1 MSGER
6 AERRPQLAKP
16 ARIPSGDRPTVP
28 SDEGPTLHRR
38 AFNRAGLATA
48 VAGGLAACGVA
59 PVVAPVAPVAPPG
72 APVDGSGAPAQAAPA
87 GTGAAAAQAE
97 FRGAWVATVANIDWP
112 SRPGLPAAQQ
122 RAEVVT
128 LLDRAAAIGLNALV
142 LQVRPAADAIY
153 PSALEPWSEFLTGAQ
168 GRPPDEAYDPLA
180 FWVAEAHRRG
190 LALHAWFNPYRA
202 RHSMAKSA
210 PAATHLSVTRPDLV
224 KAYGDQLWI
233 DPGEPDAAAHTLAVV
248 ADVLR
253 RYDID
258 GVHIDDYFYPYPVK
272 AAASVAGG
280 VAGGVAGTV
289 AGGAGDAAPDQPFP
303 DEPAWQRYRQAG
315 GALARDDWRRD
326 NVNRLVQAL
335 QALVRRERPGLPF
348 GISPFGL
355 GRPDL
360 RPPGIQGFS
369 QFHKLYAD
377 VERWCTEG
385 WCDYLA
391 PQLYWPLDAPAQAF
405 GVLLDY
411 WLAQARPG
419 LAVWPGLYTSR
430 IGAAQRPYSA
440 DEVLRQVALIREVR
454 DLREARDLREVRAAR
469 TMQADAAPRAAEP
482 GGHIHFSLAAL
493 LQDRD
498 GIATRLQAGPYR
510 QPAPRP
516 A

>member
-1 MSGER
+1 MNLG
-6 AERRPQLAKP
+6 RRQ
-16 ARIPSGDRPTVP
+16 V
-28 SDEGPTLHRR
+28 
-38 AFNRAGLATA
+38 NRAGLASA

-59 PVVAPVAPVAPPG
+59 PTLPPAPPG
-72 APVDGSGAPAQAAPA
+72 GASAEPP
-87 GTGAAAAQAE
+87 GGLGAAAVATE

-168 GRPPDEAYDPLA
+168 GRPPDEACDPLA
-180 FWVAEAHRRG
+180 FWVVEAHRRG

-202 RHSMAKSA
+202 RHAMAKSPA
-210 PAATHLSVTRPDLV
+210 AATHLSVTRPELV
-224 KAYGDQLWI
+224 KAYGDQWWI

-258 GVHIDDYFYPYPVK
+258 GVHIDDYFYPYPVR
-272 AAASVAGG
+272 AAASVAGSA
-280 VAGGVAGTV
+280 V
-289 AGGAGDAAPDQPFP
+289 DAAPDLPFP

-315 GALARDDWRRD
+315 GALPRDDWRRD

-377 VERWCTEG
+377 VERWCAEG

-391 PQLYWPLDAPAQAF
+391 PQLYWSIDAPAQAF

-430 IGAAQRPYSA
+430 IGAAQRPFTA

-454 DLREARDLREVRAAR
+454 EVRAAR
-469 TMQADAAPRAAEP
+469 AVGEVGGVRADQAQRAAEP
-482 GGHIHFSLAAL
+482 SGHIHFSLAAL

-516 A
+516 T

>member
-1 MSGER
+1 MSHG
-6 AERRPQLAKP
+6 
-16 ARIPSGDRPTVP
+16 
-28 SDEGPTLHRR
+28 RR
-38 AFNRAGLATA
+38 AFNRLGLASA

-59 PVVAPVAPVAPPG
+59 PVAPPG
-72 APVDGSGAPAQAAPA
+72 APAEGAGAPADAAPG
-87 GTGAAAAQAE
+87 GTGAGTAPVE

-122 RAEVVT
+122 RAEVLT

-142 LQVRPAADAIY
+142 LQVRPAADAVY

-168 GRPPDEAYDPLA
+168 GRPPDDGYDPLD

-202 RHSMAKSA
+202 RHSMARSP
-210 PAATHLSVTRPDLV
+210 PAASHLSLTRPELV

-258 GVHIDDYFYPYPVK
+258 GVHIDDYFYPYPVR
-272 AAASVAGG
+272 AVASVAGG
-280 VAGGVAGTV
+280 VAGGVANT
-289 AGGAGDAAPDQPFP
+289 AGDAAPDQAFP

-315 GALARDDWRRD
+315 GGLLRDDWRRD

-335 QALVRRERPGLPF
+335 HALVRRERPGMLF

-369 QFHKLYAD
+369 QFHRLYAD
-377 VERWCTEG
+377 VERWCAEG

-391 PQLYWPLDAPAQAF
+391 PQMYWPIDAPAQAF

-419 LAVWPGLYTSR
+419 MAVWPGLYTSR

-454 DLREARDLREVRAAR
+454 SLRGARAAQGG
-469 TMQADAAPRAAEP
+469 QAQRAAEP
-482 GGHIHFSLAAL
+482 SGHIHFSLAAL
-493 LQDRD
+493 LQDRE

-510 QPAPRP
+510 LPAPRP

>member
-1 MSGER
+1 MSHG
-6 AERRPQLAKP
+6 
-16 ARIPSGDRPTVP
+16 
-28 SDEGPTLHRR
+28 RR
-38 AFNRAGLATA
+38 AFNRLGLASA

-59 PVVAPVAPVAPPG
+59 PVAPPG
-72 APVDGSGAPAQAAPA
+72 APAEGAGAPADAAPA
-87 GTGAAAAQAE
+87 GTGAGTAPAE

-122 RAEVVT
+122 RAEVLT

-142 LQVRPAADAIY
+142 LQVRPAADAVY

-168 GRPPDEAYDPLA
+168 GRPPDDGYDPLA

-202 RHSMAKSA
+202 RHSMARSP
-210 PAATHLSVTRPDLV
+210 PAASHLSLTRPELV
-224 KAYGDQLWI
+224 KAYGDQRWI

-272 AAASVAGG
+272 AVASVAGG
-280 VAGGVAGTV
+280 VAGGVANT
-289 AGGAGDAAPDQPFP
+289 AGDAARDQAFP

-315 GALARDDWRRD
+315 GGLLRDDWRRD

-335 QALVRRERPGLPF
+335 HALVRRERPGLLF

-369 QFHKLYAD
+369 QFHRLYAD
-377 VERWCTEG
+377 VERWCAEG

-391 PQLYWPLDAPAQAF
+391 PQLYWPIDAPAQAF

-419 LAVWPGLYTSR
+419 MAVWPGLYTSR

-454 DLREARDLREVRAAR
+454 SLRGARAAQGG
-469 TMQADAAPRAAEP
+469 QAQRAAEP
-482 GGHIHFSLAAL
+482 SGHIHFSLAAL
-493 LQDRD
+493 LQDRE

-510 QPAPRP
+510 LPAPRP

>member
-1 MSGER
+1 MSHG
-6 AERRPQLAKP
+6 
-16 ARIPSGDRPTVP
+16 
-28 SDEGPTLHRR
+28 RR
-38 AFNRAGLATA
+38 AFNRLGLASA

-59 PVVAPVAPVAPPG
+59 PVAPPG
-72 APVDGSGAPAQAAPA
+72 APAEGAGAPADAAPA
-87 GTGAAAAQAE
+87 GTGAGTAPVE

-122 RAEVVT
+122 RAEVLT

-142 LQVRPAADAIY
+142 LQVRPAADAVY

-168 GRPPDEAYDPLA
+168 GRPPDDGYDPLD

-202 RHSMAKSA
+202 RHSMARSP
-210 PAATHLSVTRPDLV
+210 PAASHLSLTRPELV

-258 GVHIDDYFYPYPVK
+258 GVHIDDYFYPYPVR
-272 AAASVAGG
+272 AVASVAGG
-280 VAGGVAGTV
+280 VAGGVANT
-289 AGGAGDAAPDQPFP
+289 AGDAAPDQAFP

-315 GALARDDWRRD
+315 GGLLRDDWRRD

-335 QALVRRERPGLPF
+335 HALVRRERPGLLF

-369 QFHKLYAD
+369 QFHRLYAD
-377 VERWCTEG
+377 VERWCAEG

-391 PQLYWPLDAPAQAF
+391 PQLYWPIDAPAQAF

-419 LAVWPGLYTSR
+419 MAVWPGLYTSR

-454 DLREARDLREVRAAR
+454 RLRGARAAQGG
-469 TMQADAAPRAAEP
+469 QAQRAAEP
-482 GGHIHFSLAAL
+482 SGHIHFSLAAL
-493 LQDRD
+493 LQDRE

-510 QPAPRP
+510 LPAPRP